1 MRIKRIEIIGFK
13 SFVDKSILDLEAGI
27 TAVVGPNGCGK
38 SNIIDAIRWAM
49 GEQSAKNL
57 RGQGMEDVIF
67 GGCES
72 RKALGMAE
80 VSLIFAN
87 EDVRGPVAFRDYAEI
102 MVTRRLFRSG
112 ESDYLINKTPC
123 RLLDISELF
132 MDTGVGVRAYSIVEQ
147 GKIGLI
153 LSAKAE
159 DRRYLIE
166 EAAGVTKFKS
176 RKKTALRKIEATRQ
190 NLLRISDI
198 VSEVRR
204 QLGGLKRQAQKA
216 ERFREY
222 REELKGIEL
231 YFARQRYAALH
242 AEEDENSAAAAQQ
255 NLLLAGDS
263 AALSGGEA
271 QLEEFRLVQ
280 VAAERGVAAGQER
293 LYLLSAE
300 IQKSEDRHALA
311 GREIEGQQLQSERLL
326 LERGEVTERLA
337 ECDQDAGQQQD
348 GSAALGQEL
357 LVVQGQL
364 EQGQL
369 NLDTAQRTAQG
380 AATQM
385 ETARSKLYALLTE
398 LSRFGTEQD
407 NAERRLRAQQERFAR
422 NRQEAV
428 SVHEAL
434 ATAQEESATL
444 QTTLTDLRQQG
455 VTLQGEKDEAI
466 EAVRTYKGKIE
477 RNEELLLRSREDY
490 NRVKSRRESLQRL
503 EQDLEGYG
511 SGIKTVLRDPH
522 LAQSFVGMLADLID
536 VPVEIEVALEAV
548 LGERLQTLLAP
559 DLQTVSAALEL
570 LNAQGGRSTFL
581 LPTILTPT
589 ALSFGRGEALSA
601 WITPQPAV
609 RAKIEA
615 FLAGIYLVESLAP
628 YLDPCQLPLGIILV
642 TRRGESLNWRGELN
656 GGAESALSDGLL
668 HKKREIR
675 ELGMVLEKCA
685 AAVDTLAQEREEL
698 REELQQS
705 ELLVNDLSTALHHHE
720 LKLVNLDKDLL
731 RSLHDVSRCEERI
744 EVLNLE
750 EDQLHEEQQGLE
762 RQLAAASR
770 GRSAKEAER
779 SELEALVKTLHGEVD
794 LRRSE
799 VETLR
804 EALTKIRVCAASLKE
819 REEGSRRQAERLLRL
834 RQELLGRQHLLS
846 QRAAAASAALA
857 DLQLERQRLQ
867 VELEFL
873 LRRRSEEEAR
883 FAALRSGFDARSSEI
898 EGREETLKV
907 LRNRLQSGREA
918 LSRQQLRLREIE
930 LEIEHLRE
938 SLIDRFRCDLTE
950 LSATAGAD
958 DAAFDLEKAPQ
969 RQAFLRRAIEEI
981 GEVNLMAIEEYR
993 ELDERYQFLTTQQ
1006 EDLKLSMEG
1015 LQAAIGKINRTTCK
1029 RFRETF
1035 DLVNVK
1041 FQEIFPRL
1049 FRGGKAELRLTDE
1062 EDLLESGID
1071 IIVQPPGK
1079 KLQNVS
1085 LLSGGEKALT
1095 AVALIFSI
1103 FLVKPSPFCILDEVD
1118 APLDE
1123 ANIGRFN
1130 EMIREM
1136 AAISQFVII
1145 THSKR
1150 TMEIADILYGVTME
1164 EPGVSKLVSVNLQ
1177 L

>member
-1 MRIKRIEIIGFK
+1 MHIKRIEIVGFK
-13 SFVDKSILDLEAGI
+13 SFVDKSIIDLEAGI

-72 RKALGMAE
+72 RKPLGMAE

-87 EDVRGPVAFRDYAEI
+87 EEGLGPVAFRDYAEI
-102 MVTRRLFRSG
+102 MVTRRLFRNG

-132 MDTGVGVRAYSIVEQ
+132 MDTGVGARAYSIVEQ
-147 GKIGLI
+147 GKIGMI

-204 QLGGLKRQAQKA
+204 QLGSLKRQAQKA

-231 YFARQRYAALH
+231 YFARQRYDELC
-242 AEEDENSAAAAQQ
+242 AEESENSRVATEQSF
-255 NLLLAGDS
+255 LHEGYLAELVAS
-263 AALSGGEA
+263 EA
-271 QLEEFRLVQ
+271 QMEEFRLVQ
-280 VAAERGVAAGQER
+280 AAAEREVAAGQER
-293 LYLLSAE
+293 LYHLSSE

-311 GREIEGQQLQSERLL
+311 GREIESQQLQAERLGLERAEVAERLL
-326 LERGEVTERLA
+326 
-337 ECDQDAGQQQD
+337 ECDHEEAQQQG
-348 GSAALGQEL
+348 GSESISQEL
-357 LVVQGQL
+357 LLVQEQLDHGQHDL
-364 EQGQL
+364 EV
-369 NLDTAQRTAQG
+369 AQAAAQG
-380 AATQM
+380 ASTQM
-385 ETARSKLYALLTE
+385 ETARTRLYALLTE
-398 LSRFGTEQD
+398 LSHFGTEHD

-428 SVHEAL
+428 TVQEAL
-434 ATAQEESATL
+434 ALAEEQSSTL
-444 QTTLTDLRQQG
+444 ETTLISLRHQR
-455 VTLQGEKDEAI
+455 VTLQSEKETAI
-466 EAVRTYKGKIE
+466 EQVRTNKVQIE
-477 RNEELLLRSREDY
+477 RNEESLLHSREKLS
-490 NRVKSRRESLQRL
+490 RVKSRLESLQRL
-503 EQDLEGYG
+503 EKDLEGYG
-511 SGIKTVLRDPH
+511 SGIKTVLRDQQ
-522 LAQSFVGMLADLID
+522 LAQSFTGMLADLID
-536 VPVEIEVALEAV
+536 VPGEVEVALEAV
-548 LGERLQTLLAP
+548 LGERLQTLLSP
-559 DLQTVSAALEL
+559 DIQTAIAALEL
-570 LNAQGGRSTFL
+570 LRDRGGRSSFL
-581 LPTILTPT
+581 LPFSPAHSIASFSAGQ
-589 ALSFGRGEALSA
+589 ALSSL
-601 WITPQPAV
+601 ITPSAHV
-609 RAKIEA
+609 RTRIES
-615 FLAGIYLVESLAP
+615 LLSGIYLVESLDP
-628 YLDPCQLPLGIILV
+628 YLAAIDLPLGVILV

-656 GGAESALSDGLL
+656 GGANSALSDGLL

-675 ELGMVLEKCA
+675 ELGSALKECEV
-685 AAVDTLAQEREEL
+685 AVAGLAEEREEL
-698 REELQQS
+698 RAQLHQAEI
-705 ELLVNDLSTALHHHE
+705 LVNDLSATLHHHE
-720 LKLVNLDKDLL
+720 LKLVNFEKDLTRL
-731 RSLHDVSRCEERI
+731 QQDVRRCNDRL
-744 EVLNLE
+744 EVLSLE
-750 EDQLHEEQQGLE
+750 EDQLHEEQLGLE
-762 RQLAAASR
+762 AQLAAASS
-770 GRSAKEAER
+770 GRIAKEAER
-779 SELEALVKTLHGEVD
+779 SEFEELVRSLQVEVD
-794 LRRSE
+794 LRRHE
-799 VETLR
+799 VETRR
-804 EALTKIRVCAASLKE
+804 EALTGIRVAAASLKE

-834 RQELLGRQHLLS
+834 RQELSGRQALLAT
-846 QRAAAASAALA
+846 RAEETHVAI
-857 DLQLERQRLQ
+857 QVLEQEKQRLQ
-867 VELEFL
+867 VELELL
-873 LRRRSEEEAR
+873 LRRRSEEQAR
-883 FAALRSGFDARSSEI
+883 FDTLRAGYDARQGEV
-898 EGREETLKV
+898 EAREETLKI
-907 LRNRLQSGREA
+907 LRHRLQGGREL

-930 LEIEHLRE
+930 LEVEHLRA
-938 SLIDRFRCDLTE
+938 SLLDRFRCDLSE
-950 LSATAGAD
+950 LPTATAAD
-958 DAAFDLEKAPQ
+958 DLDLEKAPQ
-969 RQAFLRRAIEEI
+969 RQIFLRRAIEEI
-981 GEVNLMAIEEYR
+981 GEVNLMAIDEYR
-993 ELDERYQFLTTQQ
+993 ELDERYQFLTRQQ
-1006 EDLKLSMEG
+1006 EDLKQSLEG
-1015 LQAAIGKINRTTCK
+1015 LQTAIGKINRTTRK

-1035 DLVNVK
+1035 DLVNAK

-1049 FRGGKAELRLTDE
+1049 FRGGRAELRLTDE
-1062 EDLLESGID
+1062 EDLLETGID

-1130 EMIREM
+1130 EMVKEM

>member
-1 MRIKRIEIIGFK
+1 MRIKRIEIVGFK

-67 GGCES
+67 SGCES
-72 RKALGMAE
+72 RKPLGMAE

-87 EDVRGPVAFRDYAEI
+87 EEGRGPVAFRDYAEI

-132 MDTGVGVRAYSIVEQ
+132 MDTGVGARAYSIVEQ
-147 GKIGLI
+147 GKIGMI

-204 QLGGLKRQAQKA
+204 QLGALKRQAQKA

-231 YFARQRYAALH
+231 YFARQRYDALRTEEAA
-242 AEEDENSAAAAQQ
+242 NSSAAVEQTLLQEGCLAELAA
-255 NLLLAGDS
+255 S
-263 AALSGGEA
+263 EA
-271 QLEEFRLVQ
+271 QMEEFRLVQ
-280 VAAERGVAAGQER
+280 ATAEREVAAGQER
-293 LYLLSAE
+293 LYHLSAE
-300 IQKSEDRHALA
+300 IQKSEDRHALT
-311 GREIEGQQLQSERLL
+311 GREIESQQLQAERLR
-326 LERGEVTERLA
+326 LESGEVAERLV
-337 ECDQDAGQQQD
+337 ECDHEEAQQQG
-348 GSAALGQEL
+348 GSESLGQEL
-357 LVVQGQL
+357 LLVQSQLDQGQRDL
-364 EQGQL
+364 EA
-369 NLDTAQRTAQG
+369 AQSAAQG

-385 ETARSKLYALLTE
+385 ETARTRLYTLLTE
-398 LSRFGTEQD
+398 LSRFGTEHD

-428 SVHEAL
+428 AVHEAL
-434 ATAQEESATL
+434 ATAQEQSRSL
-444 QTTLTDLRQQG
+444 QTTLIALRHQRL
-455 VTLQGEKDEAI
+455 TLQGEKDAALEQ
-466 EAVRTYKGKIE
+466 VRTYKGKIE
-477 RNEELLLRSREDY
+477 GNEDALLRSRENF
-490 NRVKSRRESLQRL
+490 NRVKSRLESLQRL

-511 SGIKTVLRDPH
+511 SGIKTVLRDQR
-522 LAQSFVGMLADLID
+522 LAQKFTGMFADLID
-536 VPVEIEVALEAV
+536 VPGEIEVALEAV

-559 DLQTVSAALEL
+559 DVQTATAALEL
-570 LNAQGGRSTFL
+570 LREQGGRSSFL
-581 LPTILTPT
+581 LPIIPDHT
-589 ALSFGRGEALSA
+589 ASPFYGGQALSA
-601 WITPQPAV
+601 MITPQAAV
-609 RAKIEA
+609 RERIENL
-615 FLAGIYLVESLAP
+615 LAGIYLVESLDP
-628 YLDPCQLPLGIILV
+628 YLTTSDLPLGVILV

-656 GGAESALSDGLL
+656 GGANSGLSNGLL

-675 ELGMVLEKCA
+675 ELGIALKECE
-685 AAVDTLAQEREEL
+685 AAVATLAEEREEL
-698 REELQQS
+698 RGQLQQS
-705 ELLVNDLSTALHHHE
+705 EVLVNDLATARHHHE
-720 LKLVNLDKDLL
+720 LKLVNLEKDLVRL
-731 RSLHDVSRCEERI
+731 QQDVSRCDDRL

-762 RQLAAASR
+762 SQLAAASS
-770 GRSAKEAER
+770 GRSAKETER
-779 SELEALVKTLHGEVD
+779 SEFETMVRTLQAEVD
-794 LRRSE
+794 RRRRD

-804 EALTKIRVCAASLKE
+804 EALTKIRVAAASLKE

-834 RQELLGRQHLLS
+834 RQELHGRQALLAD
-846 QRAAAASAALA
+846 RAAELLVTMEG
-857 DLQLERQRLQ
+857 LQQERQRLQ
-867 VELEFL
+867 VELELL
-873 LRRRSEEEAR
+873 LRRRSEEQSR
-883 FAALRSGFDARSSEI
+883 FETLRAAFDGRGSEI
-898 EGREETLKV
+898 ETREETLKI
-907 LRNRLQSGREA
+907 LRQRLQSGRDL

-938 SLIDRFRCDLTE
+938 ALIDRFRCDLAE
-950 LSATAGAD
+950 LPAGAVEVEI
-958 DAAFDLEKAPQ
+958 DLEKAPQ

-981 GEVNLMAIEEYR
+981 GEVNLMAIDEYR
-993 ELDERYQFLTTQQ
+993 ELDERYQFLTRQQ
-1006 EDLKLSMEG
+1006 EDLKQSLEG
-1015 LQAAIGKINRTTCK
+1015 LQTAIGKINRTTRK

-1035 DLVNVK
+1035 DQVNIK

-1130 EMIREM
+1130 EMIKEM

>member
-1 MRIKRIEIIGFK
+1 MRIKRIEIVGFK

-72 RKALGMAE
+72 RKPLGMAE
-80 VSLIFAN
+80 VSMIFAN
-87 EDVRGPVAFRDYAEI
+87 EEGRGPVAFRDYAEI

-132 MDTGVGVRAYSIVEQ
+132 MDTGVGARAYSIVEQ
-147 GKIGLI
+147 GKIGMI

-231 YFARQRYAALH
+231 YFARQRYSALR
-242 AEEDENSAAAAQQ
+242 AEEAENSAAAEEQ
-255 NLLLAGDS
+255 NLLAEGYLAE
-263 AALSGGEA
+263 LSGSEA
-271 QLEEFRLVQ
+271 QLEEFRLIQ
-280 VAAERGVAAGQER
+280 AAAEREVAAGQER
-293 LYLLSAE
+293 LYHLSAE

-311 GREIEGQQLQSERLL
+311 GREIESQQLQSERLV
-326 LERGEVTERLA
+326 LESAEVTERLVA
-337 ECDQDAGQQQD
+337 CDRDEVQHQG
-348 GSAALGQEL
+348 GSEALGQEL
-357 LVVQGQL
+357 LLIQGQL
-364 EQGQL
+364 EQGQHDL
-369 NLDTAQRTAQG
+369 EAAQTATQG
-380 AATQM
+380 ATTQM
-385 ETARSKLYALLTE
+385 EAARTRLYALLTE
-398 LSRFGTEQD
+398 LSRFGTEHD

-434 ATAQEESATL
+434 ATAQEQSAAL
-444 QTTLTDLRQQG
+444 QLALTALRQQRL
-455 VTLQGEKDEAI
+455 TLQGEKEEAI
-466 EAVRTYKGKIE
+466 EEVRTYKGKIE
-477 RNEELLLRSREDY
+477 TNEEGLLRSRENF
-490 NRVKSRRESLQRL
+490 NRVKSRLESLQRL
-503 EQDLEGYG
+503 EKDLEGYG
-511 SGIKTVLRDPH
+511 SGIKTVLRDQR

-536 VPVEIEVALEAV
+536 VPSEVEVALEAV
-548 LGERLQTLLAP
+548 LGERLQALLSP
-559 DLQTVSAALEL
+559 DVATITSALEL
-570 LNAQGGRSTFL
+570 LRDQGGRSTFL
-581 LPTILTPT
+581 LPSIPPQNAPSFSAGQPLI
-589 ALSFGRGEALSA
+589 AL
-601 WITPQPAV
+601 ITPQASV
-609 RAKIEA
+609 RDRIAS
-615 FLAGIYLVESLAP
+615 LLDGIYLVESLDL
-628 YLDPCQLPLGIILV
+628 YLTNCHLPLGVILV
-642 TRRGESLNWRGELN
+642 TSRGESLNWRGELN
-656 GGAESALSDGLL
+656 GGANSGLSDGLL

-675 ELGMVLEKCA
+675 ELGIALKESEG
-685 AAVDTLAQEREEL
+685 AVATLAEEREEL
-698 REELQQS
+698 REQLQQS
-705 ELLVNDLSTALHHHE
+705 ELLVTDLSAALHHHE

-731 RSLHDVSRCEERI
+731 RLLHDVRRGEDRL

-762 RQLAAASR
+762 AQLAAASS
-770 GRSAKEAER
+770 GRIAKEAER
-779 SELEALVKTLHGEVD
+779 SEFEALVRTLQGEVD
-794 LRRSE
+794 LRRHE
-799 VETLR
+799 VEALR
-804 EALTKIRVCAASLKE
+804 EALTKVRVAAASLKE

-834 RQELLGRQHLLS
+834 RQELSGRQLLLT
-846 QRAAAASAALA
+846 QRAEEARVAEAG
-857 DLQLERQRLQ
+857 LQQERQRLQ
-867 VELEFL
+867 VELELL
-873 LRRRSEEEAR
+873 LRRRSEEQLR
-883 FAALRSGFDARSSEI
+883 FDSLRIGFDARNSEI
-898 EGREETLKV
+898 EARDETLKI
-907 LRNRLQSGREA
+907 LRNRLLSGRES

-930 LEIEHLRE
+930 LEIDHLRE
-938 SLIDRFRCDLTE
+938 SLIDRFRCELTDLP
-950 LSATAGAD
+950 AGVVEEEI
-958 DAAFDLEKAPQ
+958 DLDKAPQ

-981 GEVNLMAIEEYR
+981 GEVNLMAIDEYR
-993 ELDERYQFLTTQQ
+993 ELDARYQFLTTQQ
-1006 EDLKLSMEG
+1006 EDLKQSMEG
-1015 LQAAIGKINRTTCK
+1015 LQTAIGKINRTTRK

-1035 DLVNVK
+1035 DLVNIK

-1062 EDLLESGID
+1062 EDLLESGIE

-1130 EMIREM
+1130 EMVKEM

>member
-1 MRIKRIEIIGFK
+1 MRIKRIEIVGFK
-13 SFVDKSILDLEAGI
+13 SFVDKSILDLEGGI

-67 GGCES
+67 SGCES
-72 RKALGMAE
+72 RKPLGMAE

-87 EDVRGPVAFRDYAEI
+87 EEGRGPVAFRDYAEI

-132 MDTGVGVRAYSIVEQ
+132 MDTGVGARAYSIVEQ
-147 GKIGLI
+147 GKIGMI

-204 QLGGLKRQAQKA
+204 QLGALKRQAQKA

-231 YFARQRYAALH
+231 YFARQRYAALRTEEAANSSTALEQTH
-242 AEEDENSAAAAQQ
+242 LMEGYLAELTAN
-255 NLLLAGDS
+255 
-263 AALSGGEA
+263 EA
-271 QLEEFRLVQ
+271 QMEEFRLVQ
-280 VAAERGVAAGQER
+280 TAAEREVSTGQER
-293 LYLLSAE
+293 LYHLTAE

-311 GREIEGQQLQSERLL
+311 GREIDSQQLQVERLR
-326 LERGEVTERLA
+326 LENVEVAERLV
-337 ECDQDAGQQQD
+337 ECDREEVQQQG
-348 GSAALGQEL
+348 GSEALSQEL
-357 LVVQGQL
+357 LLVQGQL
-364 EQGQL
+364 DQKQRDLEA
-369 NLDTAQRTAQG
+369 AQSAAQST
-380 AATQM
+380 ATQM
-385 ETARSKLYALLTE
+385 ETARTRLYALLTE
-398 LSRFGTEQD
+398 LSRFGTEHD

-428 SVHEAL
+428 TVQETL
-434 ATAQEESATL
+434 AAAQEQSSAA
-444 QTTLTDLRQQG
+444 QTALIALRQQRIA
-455 VTLQGEKDEAI
+455 LQGEKEAAL
-466 EAVRTYKGKIE
+466 EQVRTYKGKIE
-477 RNEELLLRSREDY
+477 RNEESLLRSRESF
-490 NRVKSRRESLQRL
+490 NQVKSRLESLQRL
-503 EQDLEGYG
+503 EQELEGYG
-511 SGIKTVLRDPH
+511 SGIKTVLRDQR
-522 LAQSFVGMLADLID
+522 LAQSFTGMLADLID
-536 VPVEIEVALEAV
+536 VPGEIEVALEAV

-559 DLQTVSAALEL
+559 DLQTATVALEL
-570 LNAQGGRSTFL
+570 LRDRGGRSSFL
-581 LPTILTPT
+581 LPNIPACTTSAFT
-589 ALSFGRGEALSA
+589 GGQALSA
-601 WITPQPAV
+601 MITPQATV
-609 RAKIEA
+609 RERIDR
-615 FLAGIYLVESLAP
+615 LLDGIYLVESLDP
-628 YLDPCQLPLGIILV
+628 YLAISDLPLGVILV
-642 TRRGESLNWRGELN
+642 TQRGESLNWRGELN
-656 GGAESALSDGLL
+656 GGANSGLSEGLL

-675 ELGMVLEKCA
+675 ELGLSLKECE
-685 AAVDTLAQEREEL
+685 AAVTTLVAEREKL
-698 REELQQS
+698 RTQLQHS
-705 ELLVNDLSTALHHHE
+705 EVLVNDLATALHHHE
-720 LKLVNLDKDLL
+720 LKLVNLEKDLT
-731 RSLHDVSRCEERI
+731 RWQQDVSRCDERL

-762 RQLAAASR
+762 SQLSAASS

-779 SELEALVKTLHGEVD
+779 SEVEMLVRTLQVEVD
-794 LRRSE
+794 QRRQE
-799 VETLR
+799 VEVQR
-804 EALTKIRVCAASLKE
+804 EALTKIRVAAASLKE
-819 REEGSRRQAERLLRL
+819 RVEGSRRQAERLLKM
-834 RQELLGRQHLLS
+834 RQELHGRQALLTA
-846 QRAAAASAALA
+846 RADEGRLALES
-857 DLQLERQRLQ
+857 LQQERQRLQ
-867 VELEFL
+867 LELELL
-873 LRRRSEEEAR
+873 LRRRSEEQVR
-883 FAALRSGFDARSSEI
+883 FDALRLAFDGRCAEI
-898 EGREETLKV
+898 ESREETLKT
-907 LRNRLQSGREA
+907 LRSRLQGSRDL

-930 LEIEHLRE
+930 LEIEHLRD
-938 SLIDRFRCDLTE
+938 SLIDRFRCDLEE
-950 LSATAGAD
+950 LTAVAGAVD
-958 DAAFDLEKAPQ
+958 FDLEKAPQ

-981 GEVNLMAIEEYR
+981 GEVNLMAIDEYR
-993 ELDERYQFLTTQQ
+993 ELDERYQFLTRQQ
-1006 EDLKLSMEG
+1006 EDLKQSLEG
-1015 LQAAIGKINRTTCK
+1015 LQTAINKINRTTRK

-1049 FRGGKAELRLTDE
+1049 FRGGKAELRLTNED
-1062 EDLLESGID
+1062 DLLETGID

-1130 EMIREM
+1130 EMVKEM

>member
-1 MRIKRIEIIGFK
+1 MRIKRIEIVGFK
-13 SFVDKSILDLEAGI
+13 SFVDKSILDLEGGI

-67 GGCES
+67 SGCES
-72 RKALGMAE
+72 RKPLGMAE

-87 EDVRGPVAFRDYAEI
+87 EEGRGPVAFRDYAEI

-132 MDTGVGVRAYSIVEQ
+132 MDTGVGARAYSIVEQ
-147 GKIGLI
+147 GKIGMI

-204 QLGGLKRQAQKA
+204 QLGALKRQAQKA

-231 YFARQRYAALH
+231 YFARQRYAALRTEEAANSSTALEQTH
-242 AEEDENSAAAAQQ
+242 LMEGYLAELTAN
-255 NLLLAGDS
+255 
-263 AALSGGEA
+263 EA
-271 QLEEFRLVQ
+271 QMEEFRLVQ
-280 VAAERGVAAGQER
+280 TAAEREVSTGQER
-293 LYLLSAE
+293 LYHLTAE

-311 GREIEGQQLQSERLL
+311 GREIDSQQLQVERLR
-326 LERGEVTERLA
+326 LENVEVAERLV
-337 ECDQDAGQQQD
+337 ECDREEVQQQG
-348 GSAALGQEL
+348 GSEALSQEL
-357 LVVQGQL
+357 LLVQGQL
-364 EQGQL
+364 DQKQRDLEA
-369 NLDTAQRTAQG
+369 AQSAAQST
-380 AATQM
+380 ATQM
-385 ETARSKLYALLTE
+385 ETARTRLYALLTE
-398 LSRFGTEQD
+398 LSRFGTEHD

-428 SVHEAL
+428 TVQETL
-434 ATAQEESATL
+434 AAAQEQSSAA
-444 QTTLTDLRQQG
+444 QTALIALRQQRIA
-455 VTLQGEKDEAI
+455 LQGEKEAAL
-466 EAVRTYKGKIE
+466 EQVRTYKGKIE
-477 RNEELLLRSREDY
+477 RNEESLLRSRESF
-490 NRVKSRRESLQRL
+490 NQVKSRLESLQRL
-503 EQDLEGYG
+503 EQELEGYG
-511 SGIKTVLRDPH
+511 SGIKTVLRDQR
-522 LAQSFVGMLADLID
+522 LAQSFTGMLADLID
-536 VPVEIEVALEAV
+536 VPGEIEVALEAV

-559 DLQTVSAALEL
+559 DLQTATVALEL
-570 LNAQGGRSTFL
+570 LRDRGGRSSFL
-581 LPTILTPT
+581 LPNIPACTTSAFT
-589 ALSFGRGEALSA
+589 GGQALSA
-601 WITPQPAV
+601 MITPQATV
-609 RAKIEA
+609 RERIDR
-615 FLAGIYLVESLAP
+615 LLDGIYLVESLDP
-628 YLDPCQLPLGIILV
+628 YLAISDLPLGVILV
-642 TRRGESLNWRGELN
+642 TQRGESLNWRGELN
-656 GGAESALSDGLL
+656 GGANSGLSEGLL

-675 ELGMVLEKCA
+675 ELGLSLKECE
-685 AAVDTLAQEREEL
+685 AAVTTLVAEREKL
-698 REELQQS
+698 RTQLQHS
-705 ELLVNDLSTALHHHE
+705 EVLVNDLATALHHHE
-720 LKLVNLDKDLL
+720 LKLVNLEKDLT
-731 RSLHDVSRCEERI
+731 RWQQDVSRCDERL

-762 RQLAAASR
+762 SQLSAASS
-770 GRSAKEAER
+770 GRSAKEVE
-779 SELEALVKTLHGEVD
+779 
-794 LRRSE
+794 RSE
-799 VETLR
+799 VEMLVRTLQVEVDQRRQEVEVQR
-804 EALTKIRVCAASLKE
+804 EALTKIRVAAASLKE
-819 REEGSRRQAERLLRL
+819 RVEGSRRQAERLLKM
-834 RQELLGRQHLLS
+834 RQELHGRQALLTA
-846 QRAAAASAALA
+846 RADEGRLALES
-857 DLQLERQRLQ
+857 LQQERQRLQ
-867 VELEFL
+867 LELELL
-873 LRRRSEEEAR
+873 LRRRSEEQVR
-883 FAALRSGFDARSSEI
+883 FDALRLAFDGRCAEI
-898 EGREETLKV
+898 ESREETLKT
-907 LRNRLQSGREA
+907 LRSRLQGSRDL

-930 LEIEHLRE
+930 LEIEHLRD
-938 SLIDRFRCDLTE
+938 SLIDRFRCDLEE
-950 LSATAGAD
+950 LTAVAGAVD
-958 DAAFDLEKAPQ
+958 FDLEKAPQ

-981 GEVNLMAIEEYR
+981 GEVNLMAIDEYR
-993 ELDERYQFLTTQQ
+993 ELDERYQFLTRQQ
-1006 EDLKLSMEG
+1006 EDLKQSLEG
-1015 LQAAIGKINRTTCK
+1015 LQTAINKINRTTRK

-1049 FRGGKAELRLTDE
+1049 FRGGKAELRLTNED
-1062 EDLLESGID
+1062 DLLETGID

-1130 EMIREM
+1130 EMVKEM

>member
-1 MRIKRIEIIGFK
+1 MRIKRIEIVGFK
-13 SFVDKSILDLEAGI
+13 SFVDKSVLDLEAGI

-72 RKALGMAE
+72 RKPLGMAE
-80 VSLIFAN
+80 VSLVFAN
-87 EDVRGPVAFRDYAEI
+87 EEGRGPVAFRDYAEI

-132 MDTGVGVRAYSIVEQ
+132 MDTGVGARAYSIVEQ
-147 GKIGLI
+147 GKIGMI

-204 QLGGLKRQAQKA
+204 QLGALKRQAQKA

-231 YFARQRYAALH
+231 YFARQRYDALR
-242 AEEDENSAAAAQQ
+242 AEEAETSRVAVEQ
-255 NLLLAGDS
+255 NLVQEGCLAELS
-263 AALSGGEA
+263 ASEA
-271 QLEEFRLVQ
+271 QMEEFRLVQ
-280 VAAERGVAAGQER
+280 VAAEREVAAGQDR
-293 LYLLSAE
+293 LYHLSAE

-311 GREIEGQQLQSERLL
+311 GREIESQQLQAERLR
-326 LERGEVTERLA
+326 LESLEVAERFV
-337 ECDQDAGQQQD
+337 ECDREEVQHQG
-348 GSAALGQEL
+348 GSEELSQEL
-357 LVVQGQL
+357 LLVQGQL
-364 EQGQL
+364 DQGQRDL
-369 NLDTAQRTAQG
+369 EMAQSAAQG

-385 ETARSKLYALLTE
+385 ETARTRLYALLTE
-398 LSRFGTEQD
+398 LSRFGTEHD

-428 SVHEAL
+428 TVHETL
-434 ATAQEESATL
+434 ATAQEQSSSL
-444 QTTLTDLRQQG
+444 QANLIALRQQR
-455 VTLQGEKDEAI
+455 VTLQGEKDAALEQ
-466 EAVRTYKGKIE
+466 VRIYKGKIE
-477 RNEELLLRSREDY
+477 GNEDALLRSRENF
-490 NRVKSRRESLQRL
+490 NRVKSRLESLQRL

-511 SGIKTVLRDPH
+511 SGIKTVLRDQR
-522 LAQSFVGMLADLID
+522 LAQSFTGMLADLID
-536 VPVEIEVALEAV
+536 VPGEIEVALEAV

-559 DLQTVSAALEL
+559 DVQTATAALEL
-570 LNAQGGRSTFL
+570 LRDQGGRSSFL
-581 LPTILTPT
+581 LPTLPT
-589 ALSFGRGEALSA
+589 CASSAFPAGQSLSSLV
-601 WITPQPAV
+601 TPQPAV
-609 RAKIEA
+609 RERIDRLLDG
-615 FLAGIYLVESLAP
+615 FYLVESLAP
-628 YLDPCQLPLGIILV
+628 YLTTSDLPLGVILV
-642 TRRGESLNWRGELN
+642 TPRGESLNWRGELN
-656 GGAESALSDGLL
+656 GGANNGLSDGLL

-675 ELGMVLEKCA
+675 ELGLALKESE
-685 AAVDTLAQEREEL
+685 AAVAILAQEREEL
-698 REELQQS
+698 RTQLQQS
-705 ELLVNDLSTALHHHE
+705 EVLVGDLATALHHLE
-720 LKLVNLDKDLL
+720 LKLVNLEKDLA
-731 RSLHDVSRCEERI
+731 RVQQDVRRCEDRL

-762 RQLAAASR
+762 AQLVAASS
-770 GRSAKEAER
+770 GRSTKEAER
-779 SELEALVKTLHGEVD
+779 SEFETLVRTLQAEVD
-794 LRRSE
+794 LRRQE

-804 EALTKIRVCAASLKE
+804 EAITKVRVTAASLKE

-834 RQELLGRQHLLS
+834 RQELHNRQTLLI
-846 QRAAAASAALA
+846 QRSEEARIALEG
-857 DLQLERQRLQ
+857 LQQERQRLQ
-867 VELEFL
+867 VELELL
-873 LRRRSEEEAR
+873 LRRRSEEQAR
-883 FAALRSGFDARSSEI
+883 FDALRATFDARSGEI
-898 EGREETLKV
+898 EAREEILKV
-907 LRNRLQSGREA
+907 LRQRLQSGREL

-938 SLIDRFRCDLTE
+938 SLIDRFRCDLAD
-950 LSATAGAD
+950 LPVGSAEVEI
-958 DAAFDLEKAPQ
+958 DLEKAPQ

-981 GEVNLMAIEEYR
+981 GEVNLMAIDEYR
-993 ELDERYQFLTTQQ
+993 ELDERYQFLTRQQ
-1006 EDLKLSMEG
+1006 EDLKQSLEG
-1015 LQAAIGKINRTTCK
+1015 LQTAIGKINRTTRK

-1062 EDLLESGID
+1062 EDLLETGID

-1130 EMIREM
+1130 EMVKEM
-1136 AAISQFVII
+1136 ADISQFVII

>member
-1 MRIKRIEIIGFK
+1 MRIKRIEIVGFK

-72 RKALGMAE
+72 RKPLGMAE
-80 VSLIFAN
+80 VSMVFAN
-87 EDVRGPVAFRDYAEI
+87 EEGRGPVAFRDYAEI

-132 MDTGVGVRAYSIVEQ
+132 MDTGVGARAYSIVEQ
-147 GKIGLI
+147 GKIGMI

-204 QLGGLKRQAQKA
+204 QLGALKRQAQKA

-231 YFARQRYAALH
+231 CFARQRYDALR
-242 AEEDENSAAAAQQ
+242 AEEAETSRVAVEQNFLQEGCLAELAA
-255 NLLLAGDS
+255 
-263 AALSGGEA
+263 GEA
-271 QLEEFRLVQ
+271 QMEEFRLVQ
-280 VAAERGVAAGQER
+280 STAEREVAAGQER
-293 LYLLSAE
+293 LYHFSAE

-311 GREIEGQQLQSERLL
+311 GREIGSQQLQVERLR
-326 LERGEVTERLA
+326 LESVEVAERLV
-337 ECDQDAGQQQD
+337 ECDREEAQQQG
-348 GSAALGQEL
+348 GSESLSQEL
-357 LVVQGQL
+357 LLVQGQL
-364 EQGQL
+364 DQGQRDL
-369 NLDTAQRTAQG
+369 ETAQSAAQG
-380 AATQM
+380 VATQM
-385 ETARSKLYALLTE
+385 ETARTRLYALLTE
-398 LSRFGTEQD
+398 LSRFGTEHD

-422 NRQEAV
+422 NRQETV
-428 SVHEAL
+428 TVNETL
-434 ATAQEESATL
+434 ATAQEQSSFL
-444 QTTLTDLRQQG
+444 QTSLIALRHQR
-455 VTLQGEKDEAI
+455 VTLQGEKEAAQ
-466 EAVRTYKGKIE
+466 EQVRTYKGKIE
-477 RNEELLLRSREDY
+477 SNEDALLRSRENF
-490 NRVKSRRESLQRL
+490 NRVKSRLESLQRL

-511 SGIKTVLRDPH
+511 SGIKTVLRDQH
-522 LAQSFVGMLADLID
+522 LAQSFTGMLADLID
-536 VPVEIEVALEAV
+536 VPGEIEVALEAV
-548 LGERLQTLLAP
+548 LGERLQTLLAL
-559 DLQTVSAALEL
+559 DVQAATAALEL
-570 LNAQGGRSTFL
+570 LRDQGGRSSFL
-581 LPTILTPT
+581 LPT
-589 ALSFGRGEALSA
+589 LSSDAPPSFSDGVVLSTLV
-601 WITPQPAV
+601 TPQPAV
-609 RAKIEA
+609 RERIDCL
-615 FLAGIYLVESLAP
+615 LAGIYLVESLDS
-628 YLDPCQLPLGIILV
+628 YLAAIDLPLGVILV

-656 GGAESALSDGLL
+656 GGANNGLSDGLL

-675 ELGMVLEKCA
+675 ELGIALKECEATVA
-685 AAVDTLAQEREEL
+685 TLAQEREEL
-698 REELQQS
+698 RTQLQQS
-705 ELLVNDLSTALHHHE
+705 EVLVNDFATALHHLE
-720 LKLVNLDKDLL
+720 LKLVNLEKDLT
-731 RSLHDVSRCEERI
+731 RVQQDVCRCEDRL
-744 EVLNLE
+744 EVLSLE

-762 RQLAAASR
+762 VQLAAASS

-779 SELEALVKTLHGEVD
+779 SEFETLVRTLQGEID
-794 LRRSE
+794 LRRQE
-799 VETLR
+799 VESLR
-804 EALTKIRVCAASLKE
+804 EALTKVRVAAASLKE
-819 REEGSRRQAERLLRL
+819 REEGSRRQTERLLLL
-834 RQELLGRQHLLS
+834 RQELHSRQMLLN
-846 QRAAAASAALA
+846 QRSEEACLTMES
-857 DLQLERQRLQ
+857 LQQERQRLQ
-867 VELEFL
+867 VEMELL
-873 LRRRSEEEAR
+873 LRRRSEEQAR
-883 FAALRSGFDARSSEI
+883 FDTLRATFDARGAEI
-898 EGREETLKV
+898 EAREETLKI
-907 LRNRLQSGREA
+907 LRNRLQTGRDL

-938 SLIDRFRCDLTE
+938 SLIDRFRCDLAE
-950 LSATAGAD
+950 LPTGA
-958 DAAFDLEKAPQ
+958 AEVEIDLEKAPQ

-981 GEVNLMAIEEYR
+981 GEVNLMAIDEYR
-993 ELDERYQFLTTQQ
+993 EMDERYQFLTRQQ
-1006 EDLKLSMEG
+1006 EDLKQSLEG
-1015 LQAAIGKINRTTCK
+1015 LQTAIGKINRTTRK

-1035 DLVNVK
+1035 DQVNAK

-1130 EMIREM
+1130 EMVKEM

>member
-1 MRIKRIEIIGFK
+1 MRIKRIEVVGFK
-13 SFVDKSILDLEAGI
+13 SFVDKSVLDLEGGI

-72 RKALGMAE
+72 RKPLGMAE

-87 EDVRGPVAFRDYAEI
+87 EEGRGPVAFRDYAEI

-112 ESDYLINKTPC
+112 ESDYLINKIPC
-123 RLLDISELF
+123 RLLDITELF
-132 MDTGVGVRAYSIVEQ
+132 MDTGVGARAYSIVEQ
-147 GKIGLI
+147 GKIGMI

-204 QLGGLKRQAQKA
+204 QLGALKRQAQKA

-231 YFARQRYAALH
+231 YFARRRYDALRT
-242 AEEDENSAAAAQQ
+242 EEATNSSAAVEQAH
-255 NLLLAGDS
+255 LMESCLAE
-263 AALSGGEA
+263 LTVNEA
-271 QLEEFRLVQ
+271 QMEEFRLVQ
-280 VAAERGVAAGQER
+280 GAAEREVAAGQER
-293 LYLLSAE
+293 LYHLSAE

-311 GREIEGQQLQSERLL
+311 GREIDSQQLQVERLC
-326 LERGEVTERLA
+326 LESVEVAERLV
-337 ECDQDAGQQQD
+337 ECDREEVQQQD
-348 GSAALGQEL
+348 GSQSLSQEL
-357 LVVQGQL
+357 IHVQGQL
-364 EQGQL
+364 DQGQRDL
-369 NLDTAQRTAQG
+369 EAAQNSAQSTT
-380 AATQM
+380 TQM
-385 ETARSKLYALLTE
+385 EAARTRLYALLTD
-398 LSRFGTEQD
+398 LSRFGTEHD

-422 NRQEAV
+422 NRQETV
-428 SVHEAL
+428 TVQETL
-434 ATAQEESATL
+434 TVAQEQSSAA
-444 QTTLTDLRQQG
+444 QTALTALRQQRIA
-455 VTLQGEKDEAI
+455 LQGEREAAL
-466 EAVRTYKGKIE
+466 EQVRTYKGVIE
-477 RNEELLLRSREDY
+477 KNEEALLRSRENF
-490 NRVKSRRESLQRL
+490 NRVKSRLESLQRL
-503 EQDLEGYG
+503 EQELEGYG
-511 SGIKTVLRDPH
+511 SGIKTVLRDQR
-522 LAQSFVGMLADLID
+522 LAQSFNGMLADLID
-536 VPVEIEVALEAV
+536 VPGEIEVALEAV

-559 DLQTVSAALEL
+559 DLQTATAALEL
-570 LNAQGGRSTFL
+570 LRERGGRSSFL
-581 LPTILTPT
+581 LPNIPVCTTSAFT
-589 ALSFGRGEALSA
+589 GGQALSA
-601 WITPQPAV
+601 MITPQTVV
-609 RAKIEA
+609 RERIDR
-615 FLAGIYLVESLAP
+615 LLDGIYLVESLDP
-628 YLDPCQLPLGIILV
+628 YLATSDLPLGVTLV
-642 TRRGESLNWRGELN
+642 TPRGESLNWRGELN
-656 GGAESALSDGLL
+656 GGANSGLSDGLL

-675 ELGMVLEKCA
+675 ELAIALKECE
-685 AAVDTLAQEREEL
+685 AAVETLAAEREEL
-698 REELQQS
+698 RTQLQQS
-705 ELLVNDLSTALHHHE
+705 EVLVIDLAAALHHHE
-720 LKLVNLDKDLL
+720 LKLVNLEKDLT
-731 RSLHDVSRCEERI
+731 RWQQDVSRCENRL

-762 RQLAAASR
+762 AQLAAASS

-779 SELEALVKTLHGEVD
+779 SDFETLVRKLQVEVD
-794 LRRSE
+794 QRRHE
-799 VETLR
+799 VEVQR
-804 EALTKIRVCAASLKE
+804 EVLTKIRVAAASLKE
-819 REEGSRRQAERLLRL
+819 REEGSRRQAERLLKL
-834 RQELLGRQHLLS
+834 RQELHGRQALLTA
-846 QRAAAASAALA
+846 RVDEGRLALES
-857 DLQLERQRLQ
+857 LQQERQRLQ
-867 VELEFL
+867 VELELL
-873 LRRRSEEEAR
+873 LRRRSEEQVR
-883 FAALRSGFDARSSEI
+883 FDTLRLVFDGRCAEI
-898 EGREETLKV
+898 ESREETLKT
-907 LRNRLQSGREA
+907 LRSRLQSSRDL

-930 LEIEHLRE
+930 LEIEHLRD
-938 SLIDRFRCDLTE
+938 SLIDRFRCDLE
-950 LSATAGAD
+950 GLSTVTGGND
-958 DAAFDLEKAPQ
+958 FDLEKAPQ

-981 GEVNLMAIEEYR
+981 GEVNLMAIDEYR
-993 ELDERYQFLTTQQ
+993 ELDERYQFLTRQQ
-1006 EDLKLSMEG
+1006 EDLKQSLEG
-1015 LQAAIGKINRTTCK
+1015 LQTAIGKINRTTRK

-1035 DLVNVK
+1035 DQVNAK

-1062 EDLLESGID
+1062 DDLLETGID

-1130 EMIREM
+1130 EMVKEM